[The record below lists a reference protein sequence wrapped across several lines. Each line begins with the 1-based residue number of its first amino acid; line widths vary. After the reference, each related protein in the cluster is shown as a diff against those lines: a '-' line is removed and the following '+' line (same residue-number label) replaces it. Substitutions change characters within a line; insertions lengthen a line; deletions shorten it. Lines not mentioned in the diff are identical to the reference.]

1 MMNKFRNT
9 SKMVKSILEADERAR
24 NNDGY
29 LYFKVLDVCGE
40 RDGINYI
47 SMTIRDFLPY
57 VNSMGVPNSETVRRT
72 RQKIQ
77 ACFPELA
84 ACEKVEA
91 MRMIQEDDYRA
102 FALDRSGMS

>member
-1 MMNKFRNT
+1 MNDWKT
-9 SKMVKSILEADERAR
+9 TTKLVKGILEEDERAR
-24 NNDGY
+24 NSDSFLY
-29 LYFKVLDVCGE
+29 LKVIEHIADQKDINLY
-40 RDGINYI
+40 GISI
-47 SMTIRDFLPY
+47 PMFLVSMKENGFPPFE
-57 VNSMGVPNSETVRRT
+57 SVRRT